1 MFDKSIIT
9 ADGNSN
15 GVIRRLGSRFAERHS
30 TICDITHIV
39 LGSAVVI
46 AVICVVS
53 FALTMHVL
61 DFVPSSGDVILSSS
75 VSNVSIGANGRSSSA
90 YYVTMGDGT
99 VIAIPLMTCAVERS
113 TADAPYVEKI
123 ADGGS
128 RWVSNGWETYA
139 WDGCSYRLVLPE
151 GYSISE

>member
-1 MFDKSIIT
+1 MFSNAVIST
-9 ADGNSN
+9 NGNSRGAMRHLTISFAKRHPAAN
-15 GVIRRLGSRFAERHS
+15 DIVHIALG
-30 TICDITHIV
+30 
-39 LGSAVVI
+39 I
-46 AVICVVS
+46 AVMVAIVYAVS
-53 FALTMHVL
+53 FALTMHAL

-90 YYVTMGDGT
+90 YYVTMSDGS
-99 VIAIPLMTCAVERS
+99 IATLPLASCSVERS
-113 TADAPYVEKI
+113 TVNGPYVEKL

-128 RWVSNGWETYA
+128 RWTSNGWETYA